1 MRQHRGAGFAAIGA
15 IYVVAAAVGVI
26 VFLALPQ
33 PSLPWRVLAGDLA
46 ATLFVWLAGVALRNA
61 SVYDPYWS
69 VAPIVILTGL
79 AARTGKLDAGTVL
92 LLVAIWYWGV
102 RLTANWAVT
111 FINLSTQDWRYD
123 DLKAK
128 FPRLFQLVSLTG
140 ITLFPTIVVYL
151 CLLPA
156 VEFVR
161 RGGLNAWTVA
171 GFAVCVGAATLQLV
185 ADAQMQAFRRA
196 HALADDG
203 GTRHE
208 IIRTGL
214 WRHARHPN
222 YLGEIAMW
230 WGVYLM
236 MLSVAPGQWVLGAG
250 ALVNTG
256 MFLFV
261 SIPMA
266 DRRNAALRPGFD
278 AYRRETNSLL
288 PLRLPGKPAR

>member
-1 MRQHRGAGFAAIGA
+1 MRQSRGAGFAIIGA
-15 IYVVAAAVGVI
+15 IYVVAAVLGIA

-33 PSLPWRVLAGDLA
+33 SSLFWRVFAGDLA
-46 ATLFVWLAGVALRNA
+46 ATVFVWVTGVALRNA

-79 AARTGKLDAGTVL
+79 AVRAGKADDGVVL
-92 LLVAIWYWGV
+92 LLVAVWYWGV

-111 FINLSTQDWRYD
+111 FRNLGAQDWRYD
-123 DLKAK
+123 DLKAQ
-128 FPRLFQLVSLTG
+128 FPRLFQLVSFFG
-140 ITLFPTIVVYL
+140 ITLFPTLVVYL

-156 VEFVR
+156 IEFVQY
-161 RGGLNAWTVA
+161 GGLGALTVV
-171 GFAVCVGAATLQLV
+171 GFAVCVGATTLQLV
-185 ADAQMQAFRRA
+185 ADAQMQSFRRD
-196 HALADDG
+196 HAG
-203 GTRHE
+203 RHE

-230 WGVYLM
+230 WGVYIM
-236 MLSVAPGQWVLGAG
+236 MMSVAPGHWTLGVG
-250 ALVNTG
+250 ALVNTC
-256 MFLFV
+256 MFLFI

-278 AYRRETNSLL
+278 AYRRQTNSLL
-288 PLRLPGKPAR
+288 PFPPPGKPASVDC